1 MNETVELLIGGMTC
15 GACAAR
21 VGRGLSDVDG
31 VETATVNLATER
43 AKVSFDPAIVDPAT
57 LETAV
62 ESLGYRIVPQTFK
75 GSMGDGRPVD
85 GSSDVGPDGSGGDG
99 RQLDG
104 STVRLVTAGLLT
116 VPVVLISMV
125 HGLRFGGWEWV
136 VGILST
142 PVVWGSGWPF
152 HRVAIRN
159 LAHRA
164 TSMDTLVSMGTAAAW
179 TWSVVALVAGRGHVY
194 FETAAVIV
202 TLVLMGRWLE
212 RRAGRRSGDAIR
224 ALAGLSVR
232 DATLADGSAIP
243 IADVEVGMR
252 LLVRPGEKV
261 PVDGRVLEGSSTV
274 DESMLTGEPLPVAVG
289 EGDTVMG
296 ATTNVNGALIIETI
310 RVGAET
316 TLARIMRLVDE
327 AQADT
332 APVQRL
338 VDRISAIFVPVVL
351 GVSVATLLAWLAA
364 GQPASDAFTA
374 AVAVLIIACPCAL
387 GLATPTAVMVGTG
400 RGAEL
405 GVLIRG
411 GEVLESTRRIDHVV
425 LDKTGTVTAGR
436 MAIST
441 VVPAAGVDADLALR
455 IAASLE
461 ALSEHPIAAAVAG
474 AVDRPLPV
482 RDFANLPGMGVRGV
496 VSGIEAAV
504 GRPTLFDELPD
515 HLALAVDEAANA
527 GHTAVVVGW
536 EDQVRAVL
544 VVADEVR
551 PTSVEAVTG
560 FRRLGLDVTLLTGD
574 DERTA
579 RSVAAAV
586 GIDRVVA
593 GVLPAGKDAEIR
605 RLREE
610 GHVVA
615 MVGDGINDAP
625 ALARADLGI
634 AMGTGTDVAMEAAD
648 LTIVT
653 GDLRAVVDAIRLSRR
668 TLATIRGNLFWA
680 FAYNVAAVPLAAVG
694 VLDPM
699 IAAGT
704 MAFSSVFVVTNSLR
718 LRRFRGRPAA
728 NRAV

>member
-1 MNETVELLIGGMTC
+1 
-15 GACAAR
+15 
-21 VGRGLSDVDG
+21 
-31 VETATVNLATER
+31 
-43 AKVSFDPAIVDPAT
+43 
-57 LETAV
+57 
-62 ESLGYRIVPQTFK
+62 
-75 GSMGDGRPVD
+75 
-85 GSSDVGPDGSGGDG
+85 
-99 RQLDG
+99 
-104 STVRLVTAGLLT
+104 
-116 VPVVLISMV
+116 
-125 HGLRFGGWEWV
+125 
-136 VGILST
+136 
-142 PVVWGSGWPF
+142 
-152 HRVAIRN
+152 
-159 LAHRA
+159 
-164 TSMDTLVSMGTAAAW
+164 
-179 TWSVVALVAGRGHVY
+179 
-194 FETAAVIV
+194 
-202 TLVLMGRWLE
+202 
-212 RRAGRRSGDAIR
+212 
-224 ALAGLSVR
+224 
-232 DATLADGSAIP
+232 
-243 IADVEVGMR
+243 
-252 LLVRPGEKV
+252 
-261 PVDGRVLEGSSTV
+261 
-274 DESMLTGEPLPVAVG
+274 MLTGEPLPVAVG

>member
-1 MNETVELLIGGMTC
+1 MNETVELPIGGMTC

-21 VGRGLSDVDG
+21 VSRGLSDVDG

-43 AKVSFDPAIVDPAT
+43 AKVSFDPVVVDPAT
-57 LETAV
+57 LEAAV
-62 ESLGYRIVPQTFK
+62 ESLGYRIVPQAVE
-75 GSMGDGRPVD
+75 GSMGEGRPVD
-85 GSSDVGPDGSGGDG
+85 GQSDVGPDGGGGDG

-104 STVRLVTAGLLT
+104 STVRLVAAGLLT
-116 VPVVLISMV
+116 VPVALISMV

-136 VGILST
+136 VGTLST

-159 LAHRA
+159 LIHRS
-164 TSMDTLVSMGTAAAW
+164 TSMDTLVSMGTASAW
-179 TWSVVALVAGRGHVY
+179 AWSVVALVAGRGHVY

-212 RRAGRRSGDAIR
+212 QRARRRSGDAIR
-224 ALAGLSVR
+224 SLAGLSVR
-232 DATLADGSAIP
+232 DATLADGSTIP

-261 PVDGRVLEGSSTV
+261 PVDGRILEGSSTV
-274 DESMLTGEPLPVAVG
+274 NESMLTGEPLPVTVG
-289 EGDTVMG
+289 EGDTVTG
-296 ATTNVNGALIIETI
+296 ATINANGALIIEAI
-310 RVGAET
+310 RVGADT
-316 TLARIMRLVDE
+316 TLARIMRLVDD

-351 GVSVATLLAWLAA
+351 GVSVATLLAWLAT
-364 GQPASDAFTA
+364 GQPTADAFTS

-400 RGAEL
+400 RGAQL

-411 GEVLESTRRIDHVV
+411 GEALESVRRIDHVV

-461 ALSEHPIAAAVAG
+461 ALSEHPIAAAIVDA
-474 AVDRPLPV
+474 ADRPLPV

-496 VSGIEAAV
+496 VSGFEAAV
-504 GRPTLFDELPD
+504 GRPALFNQLPD
-515 HLALAVDEAANA
+515 HLALAVDEAADA
-527 GHTAVVVGW
+527 GRTAVVVGW
-536 EDQVRAVL
+536 DDQARAVL

-551 PTSVEAVTG
+551 PTSAEAVAG

-579 RSVAAAV
+579 RSVATAV

-593 GVLPAGKDAEIR
+593 GVLPDGKDAEIR

-648 LTIVT
+648 LTIVA

-668 TLATIRGNLFWA
+668 TLRTIRGNLFWA
-680 FAYNVAAVPLAAVG
+680 FAYNVAAVPLAAIG

-718 LRRFRGRPAA
+718 LRRFRGREG
-728 NRAV
+728 V

>member
-1 MNETVELLIGGMTC
+1 MNKTVELPIGGMTC

-21 VGRGLSDVDG
+21 VSRGLFDVDG

-43 AKVSFDPAIVDPAT
+43 AKVSFDPVVVDLAT
-57 LETAV
+57 LEAAV
-62 ESLGYRIVPQTFK
+62 ESLGYRIVLQAV
-75 GSMGDGRPVD
+75 DGR
-85 GSSDVGPDGSGGDG
+85 SEVGPDGGDG

-104 STVRLVTAGLLT
+104 SSVRLVAAGLLT
-116 VPVVLISMV
+116 VPVALISMV

-136 VGILST
+136 AGILST

-159 LAHRA
+159 LVHRA

-179 TWSVVALVAGRGHVY
+179 AWSVVALVTGRGHVY

-212 RRAGRRSGDAIR
+212 QRARRRSGEAIR
-224 ALAGLSVR
+224 SLAGLSVR
-232 DATLADGSAIP
+232 DATLADGSTLP

-261 PVDGRVLEGSSTV
+261 PVDGRILEGSSTV
-274 DESMLTGEPLPVAVG
+274 NESMLTGEPLPVTVG
-289 EGDTVMG
+289 VGDTVTG
-296 ATTNVNGALIIETI
+296 ATINANGALIIEAI
-310 RVGAET
+310 RVGADT

-327 AQADT
+327 VQADT

-338 VDRISAIFVPVVL
+338 VDRISATFVPVVL
-351 GVSVATLLAWLAA
+351 GVSVATLLAWLAT
-364 GQPASDAFTA
+364 GQPTADAFTA

-400 RGAEL
+400 RGAQL

-411 GEVLESTRRIDHVV
+411 GEVLESARRVDHVV
-425 LDKTGTVTAGR
+425 LDKTGTVTVGH
-436 MAIST
+436 MT
-441 VVPAAGVDADLALR
+441 MKKVVPAAGVDADSALR

-461 ALSEHPIAAAVAG
+461 ELSEHPLATAIVDAA
-474 AVDRPLPV
+474 DRQLPV
-482 RDFANLPGMGVRGV
+482 SDFTNLPGMGVRGV
-496 VSGIEAAV
+496 VNGIEAAV
-504 GRPTLFDELPD
+504 GRPALFNRLPD
-515 HLALAVDEAANA
+515 QLALAVDEAADA

-536 EDQVRAVL
+536 GDQARAVL
-544 VVADEVR
+544 VVSDEVR
-551 PTSVEAVTG
+551 PTSAEAVAG

-579 RSVAAAV
+579 RSVATAV

-593 GVLPAGKDAEIR
+593 GVLPDGKDAEIR

-668 TLATIRGNLFWA
+668 TLNTIRGNLFWA

-718 LRRFRGRPAA
+718 LRRFRGRAG
-728 NRAV
+728 V

>member
-1 MNETVELLIGGMTC
+1 MNEIIELPISGMTC

-31 VETATVNLATER
+31 VESATVNFATER
-43 AKVSFDPAIVDPAT
+43 ARVLFDPAIVDPAT
-57 LETAV
+57 FGTTV
-62 ESLGYRIVPQTFK
+62 ESLGYRVI
-75 GSMGDGRPVD
+75 GSSADGSEEHGSLGDGSPGD
-85 GSSDVGPDGSGGDG
+85 GPADGGGDG

-104 STVRLVTAGLLT
+104 STMRLVTAGLFT
-116 VPVVLISMV
+116 IPVVLISMV
-125 HGLRFGGWEWV
+125 AGLRFTGWEWT
-136 VGILST
+136 VGIVAT
-142 PVVWGSGWPF
+142 PVIWVSGWPF
-152 HRVAIRN
+152 HRVAWRN
-159 LAHRA
+159 LRHRS
-164 TSMDTLVSMGTAAAW
+164 TSMDTLVSMGTVAAW
-179 TWSVVALVAGRGHVY
+179 AWSVAALVSGRGHVY

-212 RRAGRRSGDAIR
+212 QRARRRSGDAIR

-232 DATLADGSAIP
+232 DATLADGTTIP
-243 IADVEVGMR
+243 IATVEVGMR
-252 LLVRPGEKV
+252 LLVRPGERV
-261 PVDGRVLEGSSTV
+261 PVDSRVVEGSSTI
-274 DESMLTGEPLPVAVG
+274 DESMLTGEPLPVAVAM
-289 EGDTVMG
+289 GDMVTG
-296 ATTNVNGALIIETI
+296 ATINGNGALAIEAV
-310 RVGAET
+310 RVGADT
-316 TLARIMRLVDE
+316 TLARIMRLVYD

-338 VDRISAIFVPVVL
+338 VDRISTVFVPVVL
-351 GVSVATLLAWLAA
+351 GVSVVTLLAWLTT
-364 GQPASDAFTA
+364 GQPTADAFTA

-387 GLATPTAVMVGTG
+387 GLATPTAIMVGTG
-400 RGAEL
+400 RGAQL

-411 GEVLESTRRIDHVV
+411 GEVLESTRKIDHVV

-436 MAIST
+436 MALST
-441 VVPAAGVDADLALR
+441 VIPTDGIDADSALR

-461 ALSEHPIAAAVAG
+461 ALSEHPIATAISG

-482 RDFANLPGMGVRGV
+482 RDFANLPGMGVRGI
-496 VSGIEAAV
+496 VSGVEATV
-504 GRPTLFDELPD
+504 GRPGVFDGLPD
-515 HLALAVDEAANA
+515 DLALAVDEAAGA
-527 GHTAVVVGW
+527 GRTAVVVGW
-536 EDQVRAVL
+536 EDEARAVL

-551 PTSVEAVTG
+551 PTSAEAVAG

-593 GVLPAGKDAEIR
+593 GVLPDGKDAEIR
-605 RLREE
+605 RLKDE

-648 LTIVT
+648 LTIVV
-653 GDLRAVVDAIRLSRR
+653 GDLRAVVDAIELSRR

-718 LRRFRGRPAA
+718 LRRFRGRAG
-728 NRAV
+728 V

>member
-1 MNETVELLIGGMTC
+1 MELPIGGMTC

-21 VGRGLSDVDG
+21 VSRGLSDVDG

-43 AKVSFDPAIVDPAT
+43 AKVSFDPAVVDPAT
-57 LETAV
+57 LEAAV
-62 ESLGYRIVPQTFK
+62 ESLGYRIILQAVE
-75 GSMGDGRPVD
+75 GSMGEGRPVD
-85 GSSDVGPDGSGGDG
+85 GPSEVGPDGGRGDG

-104 STVRLVTAGLLT
+104 SSVRLVAAGLLT
-116 VPVVLISMV
+116 VPVALISMV

-142 PVVWGSGWPF
+142 PVVWGCGWPF

-159 LAHRA
+159 LAQRA

-179 TWSVVALVAGRGHVY
+179 VWSVVALVAGRGHVY

-212 RRAGRRSGDAIR
+212 QRARQRSGEAIR
-224 ALAGLSVR
+224 SLAGLSVR
-232 DATLADGSAIP
+232 DATLASGPTIS

-261 PVDGRVLEGSSTV
+261 PVDGRILEGSSTV
-274 DESMLTGEPLPVAVG
+274 NESMLTGEPLPVAVG
-289 EGDTVMG
+289 VGDTVTG
-296 ATTNVNGALIIETI
+296 ATINANGALVIEAI
-310 RVGAET
+310 RVGADT

-351 GVSVATLLAWLAA
+351 GVSVATLLAWLAT
-364 GQPASDAFTA
+364 GQPTADAFTA

-400 RGAEL
+400 RGAQL

-411 GEVLESTRRIDHVV
+411 GEVLESARRVDHVV
-425 LDKTGTVTAGR
+425 LDKTGTVTAGH
-436 MAIST
+436 MT
-441 VVPAAGVDADLALR
+441 MQKVVPAAGVDTGSALR

-461 ALSEHPIAAAVAG
+461 ELSEHPVATAIVDAA
-474 AVDRPLPV
+474 DRQLPV
-482 RDFANLPGMGVRGV
+482 SDFTNLPGMGVRGV
-496 VSGIEAAV
+496 VNGIEAAV
-504 GRPTLFDELPD
+504 GRPALFNRLSDQ
-515 HLALAVDEAANA
+515 LALAVDEAADA

-536 EDQVRAVL
+536 EDQARAVL

-551 PTSVEAVTG
+551 PTSAEAVAG

-579 RSVAAAV
+579 RSVATAV

-593 GVLPAGKDAEIR
+593 GVLPDGKDTEIS

-648 LTIVT
+648 FTIVA

-668 TLATIRGNLFWA
+668 TLNTIRGNLFWA

-718 LRRFRGRPAA
+718 LRRFRGRAG
-728 NRAV
+728 V